1 MGTGRSGGDFLLRAE
16 LSRCG
21 ARVELQQP
29 PLPPPFSESFPG
41 QVSWLGA
48 RSGARRHKPT
58 PGPRRDKS
66 GQTQIAKAQ
75 LQFLFPVGKE
85 LAKVTFFF
93 FFFKFSA
100 CNFPRTADPSCD
112 RSRGGAAG
120 ARCGITGLSSRA
132 GAVGKPRCSGGERP
146 PGTCVCR
153 SMGSTRAPAS
163 GNGQTLMCFKREG
176 SRLSYHWKPSP
187 MERCF
192 PTAPGQR
199 GPAHRCLP
207 RPSEYIIG
215 HFAGYWPAG
224 WLPGLLFD
232 RSLCSVG
239 GFFSVPQRHTQLTGW
254 FQTCPCPS

>member
-1 MGTGRSGGDFLLRAE
+1 MYHAPGSALPAEPGHRDGGCGNVCCAGFPIGLVGTGRSGGDFLLRAE

-93 FFFKFSA
+93 FFLSFQPATSHELL
-100 CNFPRTADPSCD
+100 THHVT
-112 RSRGGAAG
+112 GAAAGPLERDAVSPAYRAAPGPWASPG
-120 ARCGITGLSSRA
+120 APVGKGLPAPACA
-132 GAVGKPRCSGGERP
+132 GAWAAPVHQPLGMGKP
-146 PGTCVCR
+146 
-153 SMGSTRAPAS
+153 
-163 GNGQTLMCFKREG
+163 
-176 SRLSYHWKPSP
+176 
-187 MERCF
+187 
-192 PTAPGQR
+192 
-199 GPAHRCLP
+199 
-207 RPSEYIIG
+207 
-215 HFAGYWPAG
+215 
-224 WLPGLLFD
+224 
-232 RSLCSVG
+232 
-239 GFFSVPQRHTQLTGW
+239 
-254 FQTCPCPS
+254 